1 MTPVP
6 GHSTTPLVEYG
17 HPIDPQIMVQPPD
30 ATELE
35 LEAGHPGLGDTAYVE
50 RRKKL
55 FALCRRHRLEN
66 LGPPL
71 IDYTAEE
78 TRIWRDVSPKLDEL
92 HQKHASRI
100 YLAAKRT
107 LGISQTEIPQLR
119 LLSERVNQ
127 ETRMHLVPA
136 EGPLPYRS
144 FYSYIAKRGF
154 PVTQFIRHGSH
165 PEFTPEPDM
174 IHDCL
179 GHVPPLMN
187 QDYAELL
194 TLIGLAVVTTT
205 DPAQVLALKRFSWF
219 SIEFGL
225 IEEEGQT
232 RVFGAGIL
240 SSTGEIPFSLS
251 ADVVRRPFVTDEV
264 IATDYDPSRMQ
275 DHLFIIPSFQ
285 FLRRE
290 AESLVRRF
298 GLTRPAC

>member
-1 MTPVP
+1 MKET
-6 GHSTTPLVEYG
+6 LVEYG
-17 HPIDPQIMVQPPD
+17 QTIDAQTMVEPPD

-35 LEAGHPGLGDTAYVE
+35 LEADHPGLHDIAYVE
-50 RRKKL
+50 RRKQQ

-71 IDYTAEE
+71 MDYNEEE
-78 TRIWRDVSPKLDEL
+78 TRIWREVSPKLEEL
-92 HQKHASRI
+92 HQKHASSI
-100 YLAAKRT
+100 YLKAKKT
-107 LGISQTEIPQLR
+107 LGIGMDKIPQLR
-119 LLSERVNQ
+119 HLSERVER
-127 ETRMHLVPA
+127 ETNMHLVPA
-136 EGPLPYRS
+136 EGPLPYRI
-144 FYSYIAKRGF
+144 FYRYIGQRGF

-194 TLIGLAVVTTT
+194 TLIGKAASTTPRG
-205 DPAQVLALKRFSWF
+205 DHVLMLKRFSWF

-225 IEEEGQT
+225 IEEQNDT
-232 RVFGAGIL
+232 KVFGAGIL

-251 ADVVRRPFVTDEV
+251 KEVERQPFVTDVV
-264 IATDYDPSRMQ
+264 IHTDYDPSKMQ
-275 DHLFIIPSFQ
+275 NKLFIIPSFP

-290 AESLVRRF
+290 IEELVKRL
-298 GLTRPAC
+298 GIAVV